1 MDDPP
6 TLCCPQ
12 CGQALLA
19 NAKHCADCARQTE
32 SSALDA
38 YRSPPGV
45 DLQVGATF
53 SLATLLAMVTIVAAS
68 LGLGLIQPLLGI
80 LLFIL
85 CAPAYIRAGII
96 LRRLRQAGATLRFAE
111 DYVAAFFGSI
121 GVLLATYLATSIAAL
136 AICYAGVLSG
146 GRISYAAGATGQYE
160 PAVYGAVVG
169 LSVGGLSGLGVLI
182 WTGRRWLPVEKAVAS
197 RLILRRQELP
207 DSEASDS

>member
-1 MDDPP
+1 V
-6 TLCCPQ
+6 
-12 CGQALLA
+12 

-32 SSALDA
+32 NAALDA

-80 LLFIL
+80 LFFIL
-85 CAPAYIRAGII
+85 CAPAYIRSALL
-96 LRRLRQAGATLRFAE
+96 LRRLRKARIKLRFSE

-121 GVLLATYLATSIAAL
+121 GILLASYMATSIAAFAMCWAGFFSAAAL
-136 AICYAGVLSG
+136 AQAG
-146 GRISYAAGATGQYE
+146 GATGQYE
-160 PAVYGAVVG
+160 SIGYGAVVG
-169 LSVGGLSGLGVLI
+169 LSVGGLCGLGVLI